1 MKWKV
6 WGYAKDTPL
15 IIVKA
20 NSSDEALKI
29 AREFSKN
36 YNITQVHE
44 Y

>member
-15 IIVKA
+15 IIVEA
-20 NSSDEALKI
+20 NSPDEALKK
-29 AREFSKN
+29 AREINKS
-36 YNITQVHE
+36 YNITQVYE